1 MHSGDD
7 RNRRHARTD
16 RRDERGAWYRLDN
29 AAIIMPAVTDRR
41 GSSLFRLWAELDS
54 PVVLSALRRALV
66 EASAR
71 FPFFNV
77 ELRRGFFWYYLE
89 PRDEPPR
96 VYDDLGPPCMAWD
109 IRRRGT
115 PMYRVRA
122 RGSTVACEMSHVIA
136 DGFGGAEFFKA
147 LLSAYARA
155 VAGMDERPA
164 DADYDAEGRPAG
176 PARDARRPD
185 DPELYEDAYHRYYRP
200 GIPKPDRLPLVYHSA
215 SRLIKP
221 DRYRVLSGEL
231 DLAAVRAAAKARGAS
246 VTEFLAGVYL
256 ESLLRLREAEAAGG
270 APVRPL
276 VSLEIP
282 VNLRKHFPS
291 RSCRNFSLFLLPTVD
306 ARLGPWTL
314 EELIERIRLY
324 MAMENRPR
332 SFLRHLSRN
341 AGGGRRLAVRLVPLF
356 IKNVFARIFFY
367 SLGEGLI
374 TSFISNLGPL
384 EPGAEAGRIV
394 RRVGFVGAPS
404 ALIKTHASVV
414 SYGGALTIS
423 FGSLAR
429 SRELERLFFSRLAEL
444 GLRARISRY
453 DGG

>member
-1 MHSGDD
+1 
-7 RNRRHARTD
+7 
-16 RRDERGAWYRLDN
+16 
-29 AAIIMPAVTDRR
+29 MPAVTDRR
-41 GSSLFRLWAELDS
+41 GSSLFRLWAELEC
-54 PVVLSALRRALV
+54 PVVLSALRAAL
-66 EASAR
+66 EATSAR

-77 ELRRGFFWYYLE
+77 ELRRGLFWYYLE
-89 PRDEPPR
+89 PRDESPR

-122 RGSTVACEMSHVIA
+122 RGSTIACEMSHVIA
-136 DGFGGAEFFKA
+136 DGYGGAEFFKA
-147 LLSAYARA
+147 LLSAYAKLVMAGNGRSADARGRASA
-155 VAGMDERPA
+155 VAEA
-164 DADYDAEGRPAG
+164 
-176 PARDARRPD
+176 PD
-185 DPELYEDAYHRYYRP
+185 DPELYEDAYHRYFQP
-200 GIPKPDRLPLVYHSA
+200 GIPIPDKLPLVYHIA
-215 SRLIKP
+215 SRLIEA

-231 DLAAVRAAAKARGAS
+231 ELEAVRAAAKARGAS
-246 VTEFLAGVYL
+246 VTEFLAGAYL
-256 ESLLRLREAEAAGG
+256 ESLLRLREAEAAAG
-270 APVRPL
+270 ARVRPL

-282 VNLRKHFPS
+282 VNLRRHFPS
-291 RSCRNFSLFLLPTVD
+291 RTCRNFSLFLLPTVD

-356 IKNVFARIFFY
+356 IKNVFARMFFF

-374 TSFISNLGPL
+374 SSFISNLGPL
-384 EPGAEAGRIV
+384 ELDAEAGRLV
-394 RRVGFVGAPS
+394 RGIGLVGAPS

-414 SYGGALTIS
+414 SYGGSLTVS

-429 SRELERLFFSRLAEL
+429 SCELERLFFSRLAEL
-444 GLRARISRY
+444 GLAVRIRQY
-453 DGG
+453 NGG

>member
-1 MHSGDD
+1 MRSEED

-41 GSSLFRLWAELDS
+41 GSSLFRLWAELES
-54 PVVLSALRRALV
+54 PVALSALRAAL
-66 EASAR
+66 EAASAR

-89 PRDEPPR
+89 PREGPPR

-122 RGSTVACEMSHVIA
+122 RGSTIACEMSHVIA
-136 DGFGGAEFFKA
+136 DGYGGAEFFKA
-147 LLSAYARA
+147 LLSAYAKL
-155 VAGMDERPA
+155 VPAGD
-164 DADYDAEGRPAG
+164 GRPAEACG
-176 PARDARRPD
+176 HAAANAEAPD
-185 DPELYEDAYHRYYRP
+185 DPELYEDAYHRYFCP
-200 GIPKPDRLPLVYHSA
+200 GIPIPDKLPLVYHIG
-215 SRLIKP
+215 SRLIEA

-231 DLAAVRAAAKARGAS
+231 ELEAVRAAAKARGAS

-256 ESLLRLREAEAAGG
+256 ESLLRLREAEAAAG
-270 APVRPL
+270 ARVRPL

-282 VNLRKHFPS
+282 VNLRRHFPS
-291 RSCRNFSLFLLPTVD
+291 RTCRNFSLFLLPTVD

-332 SFLRHLSRN
+332 SFLRHFSRN

-356 IKNVFARIFFY
+356 IKNVFARLFFF

-374 TSFISNLGPL
+374 SSFISNLGPL
-384 EPGAEAGRIV
+384 ELDAGAGRLV
-394 RRVGFVGAPS
+394 RGVGMVGAPS

-414 SYGGALTIS
+414 SFGGAITVS

-444 GLRARISRY
+444 GLAVRIRRF

>member
-1 MHSGDD
+1 MQSAED
-7 RNRRHARTD
+7 RNRRHTRTD

-54 PVVLSALRRALV
+54 PVVFSALRAAL
-66 EASAR
+66 EAASAR

-77 ELRRGFFWYYLE
+77 ELRRGLFWYYLQ

-109 IRRRGT
+109 IRRCGT
-115 PMYRVRA
+115 PMYRIRA
-122 RGSTVACEMSHVIA
+122 RGSTIAYEMSHIIA
-136 DGFGGAEFFKA
+136 DGYGGAEFFKA
-147 LLSAYARA
+147 LLATYAKA
-155 VAGMDERPA
+155 VKGGGERPA
-164 DADYDAEGRPAG
+164 DARGRAVERVDA
-176 PARDARRPD
+176 PD
-185 DPELYEDAYHRYYRP
+185 DPELHEDAYHRYYRP
-200 GIPKPDRLPLVYHSA
+200 GIPIPDKLPLVYHIASA
-215 SRLIKP
+215 PLGP

-231 DLAAVRAAAKARGAS
+231 ELAAVRAAARSRGAS

-270 APVRPL
+270 RRVRPL

-291 RSCRNFSLFLLPTVD
+291 RTCRNFSLFLLPTVD

-314 EELIERIRLY
+314 EELIERIRLF
-324 MAMENRPR
+324 MAMENQPR

-356 IKNVFARIFFY
+356 LKNVFARMFFY

-374 TSFISNLGPL
+374 SSFISNLGPL
-384 EPGAEAGRIV
+384 ELDAEAGRLV
-394 RRVGFVGAPS
+394 RSVGLVGAPS

-414 SYGGALTIS
+414 SYGGAITVS

-429 SRELERLFFSRLAEL
+429 SRELERLFFTRLAEL
-444 GLRARISRY
+444 GLAVRIRQY
-453 DGG
+453 HGG

>member
-1 MHSGDD
+1 MQSSED
-7 RNRRHARTD
+7 RNRRHASTD

-41 GSSLFRLWAELDS
+41 GSSLFRLWAELES
-54 PVVLSALRRALV
+54 PVVLSTLRAALEA
-66 EASAR
+66 ASAR

-96 VYDDLGPPCMAWD
+96 VYDNLGPPCMAWD

-122 RGSTVACEMSHVIA
+122 RGSTIACEMSHVIA
-136 DGFGGAEFFKA
+136 DGYGGAEFFKA
-147 LLSAYARA
+147 LLAAYAKAATDGGGRA
-155 VAGMDERPA
+155 A
-164 DADYDAEGRPAG
+164 DVRGRAADLAEAH
-176 PARDARRPD
+176 D
-185 DPELYEDAYHRYYRP
+185 DPELHEDAYHRYYRP
-200 GIPKPDRLPLVYHSA
+200 GIPIPDKLPLVYHIASA
-215 SRLIKP
+215 PLDP

-231 DLAAVRAAAKARGAS
+231 ELAAVRAAAKARGAS

-256 ESLLRLREAEAAGG
+256 ESLLRLRDEEAAGG
-270 APVRPL
+270 RRLRPL

-291 RSCRNFSLFLLPTVD
+291 RTCRNFSLFLLPTVD

-356 IKNVFARIFFY
+356 IKNIFARMFFY

-374 TSFISNLGPL
+374 SSFISNLGPVEL
-384 EPGAEAGRIV
+384 DAEARRLV
-394 RRVGFVGAPS
+394 RRIALVGAPS

-414 SYGGALTIS
+414 SYGGAITVS

-444 GLRARISRY
+444 GLAVRIRRY
-453 DGG
+453 HGG

>member
-1 MHSGDD
+1 MQSAED

-54 PVVLSALRRALV
+54 PVVLSALRAALKA
-66 EASAR
+66 ASAR

-89 PRDEPPR
+89 PREEPPL

-115 PMYRVRA
+115 AMYRVRA
-122 RGSTVACEMSHVIA
+122 RGSTIACEMSHIIA
-136 DGFGGAEFFKA
+136 DGYGGAEFFKA
-147 LLSAYARA
+147 LLAAYAEA
-155 VAGMDERPA
+155 VKDGG
-164 DADYDAEGRPAG
+164 GRPGDIRGRVAERTE
-176 PARDARRPD
+176 APD
-185 DPELYEDAYHRYYRP
+185 DPELHEDAYHRYYRP
-200 GIPKPDRLPLVYHSA
+200 GIPIPDKLPLVYHIASA
-215 SRLIKP
+215 PLDP

-231 DLAAVRAAAKARGAS
+231 ELAAVRAAAKARGAS

-256 ESLLRLREAEAAGG
+256 ESLLRLREAEAAAG
-270 APVRPL
+270 ARVRPL

-291 RSCRNFSLFLLPTVD
+291 RTCRNFSLFLLPTVD

-314 EELIERIRLY
+314 EELIERIRLFV
-324 MAMENRPR
+324 AMENRPR

-356 IKNVFARIFFY
+356 IKNIFARMFFY

-374 TSFISNLGPL
+374 SSFISNLGPL
-384 EPGAEAGRIV
+384 ELDAEAGRLV
-394 RRVGFVGAPS
+394 RRIAFVGAPS
-404 ALIKTHASVV
+404 ALIKTHASVT
-414 SYGGALTIS
+414 SYGGVITVS

-429 SRELERLFFSRLAEL
+429 SRELERLFFTRLAEL
-444 GLRARISRY
+444 GLAVRIRQY
-453 DGG
+453 HGG